1 MGNKIRSNNPLLRH
15 RGVLLGCHRGDRTN
29 FPENTMEAFR
39 GAAKLG
45 VDAIETD
52 VRRTKDGQLVLF
64 HDNTLT
70 RTTGQEG
77 AISDYTLDELR
88 QFDVTKNEHSDKI
101 LLFEDFLRI
110 FAHRDVTFAIELKD
124 AGIEKDVADLLRAY
138 HMEKKT
144 VVTSFEFDY
153 IKNLKEYAPELRV
166 GYLTSKVDEEILE
179 KLLTI
184 DGDELCP
191 IADRINPQDVDR
203 WHEMGFRV
211 RAWGV
216 SPKTMEAVYDSGA
229 DGMTVNFPDRLKAYV
244 DSKAE

>member
-1 MGNKIRSNNPLLRH
+1 M
-15 RGVLLGCHRGDRTN
+15 
-29 FPENTMEAFR
+29 
-39 GAAKLG
+39 
-45 VDAIETD
+45 TD
-52 VRRTKDGQLVLF
+52 VGALGELLIDFASRGTGAGGYPLMQALPGGAPANFLAA
-64 HDNTLT
+64 LT
-70 RTTGQEG
+70 RYGKSTAFLGKVG
-77 AISDYTLDELR
+77 DDA
-88 QFDVTKNEHSDKI
+88 FGH
-101 LLFEDFLRI
+101 LL
-110 FAHRDVTFAIELKD
+110 VGTVKD

-179 KLLTI
+179 KLLAI

-191 IADRINPQDVDR
+191 IADRINPQDVDH